1 MFSHDELYRRQ
12 GYGTIEGACYDLVV
26 GVADDQLAHTVAER
40 FGVAD
45 MLPPRSWIRKYP
57 GTTLIASLAEQLTA
71 LRTETQEI
79 TPLGL
84 LYFEVG
90 KVAGTG
96 LLRPERRIY
105 VRAMAVS
112 EQAKN
117 MDKGHSGDKRVTVAD
132 HACLLL
138 ASMAVRA
145 TNRRGSELYEY
156 AEVDCTNVLRRPTVP
171 ATVVPQSFWLRMGA
185 NEETTT
191 AKGEKARHS
200 GWVYANTLTRRIAT
214 QADESG
220 LILPPPMRLRG

>member
-1 MFSHDELYRRQ
+1 MFSLDEHHRYQ
-12 GYGTIEGACYDLVV
+12 GYGTIEDACYDLVV
-26 GVADDQLAHTVAER
+26 GVADDRLARTVAER

-45 MLPPRSWIRKYP
+45 MLPPRYRIRKYP

-132 HACLLL
+132 HACLIL

-145 TNRRGSELYEY
+145 TNWWGDELYED
-156 AEVDCTNVLRRPTVP
+156 AEVDCSNVTRRPAVP
-171 ATVVPQSFWLRMGA
+171 ATEVPRSFWLSMDA

-191 AKGEKARHS
+191 AKGEQSRHN
-200 GWVYANTLTRRIAT
+200 GGVYADILEGRIADRAA
-214 QADESG
+214 QSG
-220 LILPPPMRLRG
+220 LVLPPPMRLRG